1 MVWTIRNRPRTQ
13 RSASLHL
20 LIVPLQPVQLTLIG
34 PIFNLRHQ
42 PMPHRVL
49 TDIGP
54 LVFVAVAPPQLSL
67 PETFLPHGLLGRAR
81 PSTRGM
87 RFPKTYPLFKSDRLD
102 AGGRTKQMKMI
113 RHHDVSANRPRI
125 RCSPTR
131 QQQLLHILASENGFT
146 FISTDCEIDDRR
158 TIMGRDGREMDGR
171 LTLRKLLAHV
181 NHREGRAPPPPFR
194 FFATGGHDGAW
205 PTKVDVAEV
214 ACPYQSPGGT
224 RSVASVPFLRG

>member
-54 LVFVAVAPPQLSL
+54 LVFVAAAPPQLDL

-102 AGGRTKQMKMI
+102 AGGPPHNKKVVLQ
-113 RHHDVSANRPRI
+113 HDA
-125 RCSPTR
+125 
-131 QQQLLHILASENGFT
+131 AA
-146 FISTDCEIDDRR
+146 
-158 TIMGRDGREMDGR
+158 
-171 LTLRKLLAHV
+171 K
-181 NHREGRAPPPPFR
+181 PPP
-194 FFATGGHDGAW
+194 
-205 PTKVDVAEV
+205 
-214 ACPYQSPGGT
+214 SP
-224 RSVASVPFLRG
+224 SAPLP